1 MERKKL
7 VSIPLWVIMLFVVMA
22 ISVGVLI
29 NGMFFAEPVVT
40 KKETNYVDDKL
51 FGAIKSFENAIVN
64 EIEKSEVAAE
74 SNMYV
79 NTITDP
85 VIAKNTEDEARNLLT
100 KYIGTYSR
108 FENNNVGVFPE
119 LLILLGL
126 ETEANIDA
134 LYNSSNA
141 AYAKLTTNVKY
152 EEFKREMLKMMTEDY
167 FNDVFSNYENNN
179 GYVVVDTGAGGYAP
193 LEFDDLV
200 CVGYDDDNLT
210 YMYDVRIKDIEI
222 FDSEPESEDAFFNVE
237 VTLVRNGDLL
247 VIDNIE

>member
-100 KYIGTYSR
+100 KYI
-108 FENNNVGVFPE
+108 
-119 LLILLGL
+119 
-126 ETEANIDA
+126 
-134 LYNSSNA
+134 
-141 AYAKLTTNVKY
+141 
-152 EEFKREMLKMMTEDY
+152 
-167 FNDVFSNYENNN
+167 
-179 GYVVVDTGAGGYAP
+179 
-193 LEFDDLV
+193 
-200 CVGYDDDNLT
+200 
-210 YMYDVRIKDIEI
+210 
-222 FDSEPESEDAFFNVE
+222 
-237 VTLVRNGDLL
+237 
-247 VIDNIE
+247 